1 MVVRKY
7 TIIFPEWDVGKP
19 NWNSTM
25 NSWDDTQ
32 RLLVWWQAYPSKE
45 TKAAFNKSATKAQ

>member
-19 NWNSTM
+19 NQNSTIS
-25 NSWDDTQ
+25 SWDDTQ